1 MAEVVEQGVSRNM
14 LSTYLTDHLAG
25 ATAGV
30 ALARRAA
37 KHNDGTPAGRRLEQI
52 AHEIE
57 ADRETLATFMSELG
71 VRPSRAK
78 NATAWVMERLS
89 RLKPNGRAH
98 GDTSFL
104 RMHELETLSLGIAGK
119 QALWEA
125 LRAAPESAAIAN
137 LDLDDLAELARSQRE
152 RVEIERIA
160 LARVALSLSP
170 EAPSRPADEASATLA
185 GR

>member
-1 MAEVVEQGVSRNM
+1 MSRNA

-37 KHNDGTPAGRRLEQI
+37 KHNDGTPAGRRLEQV

-57 ADRETLATFMSELG
+57 DDRDTLAAFMSELG
-71 VRPSRAK
+71 IRASWLK
-78 NATAWVMERLS
+78 NATAWIMERCS
-89 RLKPNGRAH
+89 RLKPNGRMH
-98 GDTSFL
+98 GDTSLL

-125 LRAAPESAAIAN
+125 LRVAPESAAIAN
-137 LDLDDLAELARSQRE
+137 LDLDDLHERARSQRE

-160 LARVALSLSP
+160 VARVALSLSP
-170 EAPSRPADEASATLA
+170 KAPSRPADEVSATLA